1 MTHPPITQSPTPPLH
16 QPVDWLRS
24 RAAVTPERPALYFRG
39 EVLRYGELDQQ
50 VEGLAASLWQAGVR
64 PGTRVAA
71 LLANSPAYVALIHG
85 LARLGAVLVPLNTRL
100 VAHELTWQLTLTGA
114 DFLVSEDQLATVAA
128 AAAPPGCR
136 RLDAHTLVA
145 QTAPAGERPW
155 QQGTPLDQVQ
165 AIIFTSGTSGRPKGA
180 MLTFGNH
187 FWSATAS
194 LYRLGLR
201 EDDRWLSCLP
211 LYHVGGLAVVFR
223 CCLYGIPLVLHD
235 HFEVDAFRASLEAD
249 GVTLTSL
256 VPTMLHRLLNRPGEG
271 GPRGGLP
278 ASLRLILLGG
288 AAASAELLAR
298 CRDEGIPVATTYGL
312 TEAASQ
318 VATQRPGDTLRK
330 PGSVGRPLMFTR
342 VQVVDEEG
350 KVLPPGEPGEI
361 RVQGPT
367 VMAGYYQ
374 DPEATARALRDGWL
388 HTGDIG
394 YLDGDGDLW
403 LLQRRSDV
411 IVSGGE
417 NVYPAEVE
425 AALRQHPAVE
435 EACVVGIPDPEWG
448 QRVAAMVQLR
458 PGHRVTVAEL
468 DAFLRPRLAGYKRPR
483 ILTFVESLPQTASGK
498 IARRTVAEMLQRPGQ

>member
-1 MTHPPITQSPTPPLH
+1 MTHSPIAQSSNLPPR

-39 EVLRYGELDQQ
+39 KVIRYGELDQQ

-71 LLANSPAYVALIHG
+71 LLSNSPAYVALIHG
-85 LARLGAVLVPLNTRL
+85 LARLGAVLVPLNPRL
-100 VAHELTWQLTLTGA
+100 VAQELAWPLALTGA
-114 DFLVSEDQLATVAA
+114 DFLVSESQTEAVAA

-136 RLDAHTLVA
+136 RLDAHTLLA
-145 QTAPAGERPW
+145 QTAPAGEAPW
-155 QQGTPLDQVQ
+155 RQGTPLEQIQ
-165 AIIFTSGTSGRPKGA
+165 AIVFTSGTSGRPTGA

-223 CCLYGIPLVLHD
+223 CCLYGIPLVLHA
-235 HFEVDAFRASLEAD
+235 HFDVDAFRASLKAD

-256 VPTMLHRLLNRPGEG
+256 VPTMLHRLLTGSGGG
-271 GPRGGLP
+271 GPRGGFP

-288 AAASAELLAR
+288 AAASAELLTH

-318 VATQRPGDTLRK
+318 VATQRPQESRHK
-330 PGSVGRPLMFTR
+330 PGSVGRPLMFIT
-342 VQVVDEEG
+342 VQVVDEGG
-350 KVLPPGEPGEI
+350 KVLPPGEAGEI

-374 DPEATARALRDGWL
+374 DPEATARTLRDGWL

-394 YLDGDGDLW
+394 YLDEDGDLW

-417 NVYPAEVE
+417 NIYPAEVE

-435 EACVVGIPDPEWG
+435 EACVVGVPDPEWG
-448 QRVAAMVQLR
+448 ERVAAMVQLR
-458 PGHRVTVAEL
+458 PGQQLTPAEL
-468 DAFLRPRLAGYKRPR
+468 DTFLQPRLAGYKRPR
-483 ILTFVESLPQTASGK
+483 LLAFVESLPQTASGK
-498 IARRTVAEMLQRPGQ
+498 IARRTVAEMLQRPNR